1 MSYKDNPMYGRM
13 KQKESAIRS
22 GANYAVEQEPFSRV
36 DEAFV
41 ADEEQRKLQLT
52 QMGEQKRQFDRG
64 LSESKRQFDV
74 GMKEGNRQFGIK
86 MGMAFNEAKYRR
98 RQNRKA
104 AYIGLL
110 NIAAGLGGG
119 LLEHMEKSEYL
130 RKQKQ
135 MMDSMDMY
143 ILNMNKAQEKGE

>member
-22 GANYAVEQEPFSRV
+22 GANYAVEQEPHSRV
-36 DEAFV
+36 DEAFI

-64 LSESKRQFDV
+64 LAESKREFDV
-74 GMKEGNRQFGIK
+74 SMKESNRQFGIK

-104 AYIGLL
+104 QYIGLL

-119 LLEHMEKSEYL
+119 LLQHMEKSEYL

-135 MMDSMDMY
+135 YMDVMDQYM
-143 ILNMNKAQEKGE
+143 LDMQKKETA